1 MMGAGLFIN
10 RKTRRIMAIV
20 VCCAA
25 LNIGLNLG
33 LVPKMGIVGS
43 AIATL
48 VSYSV
53 TAFALGMA
61 GRQLLRVPIPWRTI
75 LRAAVGASV
84 MYLAIV
90 HVLPGHRLFTAA
102 VRIVL
107 GGPIYVILMALVD
120 ADARAMLQKPID
132 RLRRLVGSGS
142 ARGNRERPDR

>member
-1 MMGAGLFIN
+1 GAGLFIH

-33 LVPKMGIVGS
+33 LVPRMGIVGS

-53 TAFALGMA
+53 TAIALGTA
-61 GRQLLRVPIPWRTI
+61 GRRLLRVPIPWSTI
-75 LRAAVGASV
+75 LRAAAGAAV
-84 MYLAIV
+84 VYFAIV
-90 HVLPGHRLFTAA
+90 HLLAGHRLFTVA

-107 GGPIYVILMALVD
+107 GTPIYVILMVLVD

-132 RLRRLVGSGS
+132 RLRKLRGS
-142 ARGNRERPDR
+142 